1 MLYQYRPVC
10 PGSLESAL
18 AAGTKRLSLNRA
30 ASSLRGAKG
39 GEAIRQRSTSAAH
52 LHRHRVVDGPQKAG
66 RSTAHF
72 INASCRSRRC
82 CSPRN
87 LLTIVSISRVGD
99 RKRVVLGKGLS
110 VRFAPGGR

>member
-66 RSTAHF
+66 R
-72 INASCRSRRC
+72 RSEEHTSELQSLMRISYAGFC
-82 CSPRN
+82 LKKKTDNKQSK
-87 LLTIVSISRVGD
+87 SIQ
-99 RKRVVLGKGLS
+99 
-110 VRFAPGGR
+110 